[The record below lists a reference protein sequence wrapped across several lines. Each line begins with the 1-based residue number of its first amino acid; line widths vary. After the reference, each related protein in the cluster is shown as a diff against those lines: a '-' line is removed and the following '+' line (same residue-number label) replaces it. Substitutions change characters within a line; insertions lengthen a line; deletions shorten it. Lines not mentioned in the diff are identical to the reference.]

1 MNLDRRQVLALGVG
15 AAVMT
20 AIGLPG
26 VAVAAVGDVE
36 KAIAEFTKGA
46 EITTGKVVLSAPQI
60 AENGN
65 TVPIEV
71 TVESEMTQASY
82 VDAVMILAAGN
93 PNPGVATFKFSPM
106 SGEALASTRI
116 RLAKTQDIIVIARM
130 NDGSCYKDQKTV
142 KVTIGGCGG

>member
-82 VDAVMILAAGN
+82 VDAVLILAVGN
-93 PNPGVATFKFSPM
+93 PNPGVATFRFSPM

>member
-26 VAVAAVGDVE
+26 VAVAATGDVE

-46 EITTGKVVLSAPQI
+46 EVTTGKVVLSAPQI

-71 TVESEMTQASY
+71 TVESEMSQASY
-82 VDAVMILAAGN
+82 VDAVLILAVGN
-93 PNPGVATFKFSPM
+93 PNPGVATFRFSPM